1 LPKEFHMKNPV
12 SEPSTS
18 ATSRF
23 GMAAICGVVAV
34 LAAIASALG
43 VLARGSGEFITVTS
57 VRGETYDMA
66 RSGVYAWNAQRV
78 VAEGVGWD
86 IVTLFVAVPAL
97 VLAARL
103 VARGSFR
110 GRLFAVGLLGY
121 FLYQYLEYAV
131 TWALGPL
138 FLLFVV
144 IYATSLVGIAWIG
157 WSLVKEHPATM
168 FAERFPRRGWATLN
182 LAMSALLTLL
192 WLQRISMATRGEPG
206 LLLGETTLT
215 VQALDL
221 GLLVPTSVLTAIL
234 VLRRT
239 EIGYTLAASFGVTFA
254 MMTTAIAAML
264 VSAAVIERTV
274 EIVPLAI
281 FALASL
287 AAIALL
293 IRSYR
298 PAADASRTAAVAQP
312 VRPATP
318 AGPPVV
324 STR

>member
-1 LPKEFHMKNPV
+1 MKDPIAA
-12 SEPSTS
+12 PSTS
-18 ATSRF
+18 AMFRL
-23 GMAAICGVVAV
+23 GMAATCGLVAVMAALASTVGVVA
-34 LAAIASALG
+34 
-43 VLARGSGEFITVTS
+43 RGTGEFIAVTS

-66 RSGVYAWNAQRV
+66 TSGVYAYNAQRV

-86 IVTLFVAVPAL
+86 IVTLFLAVPAL
-97 VLAARL
+97 LLAAPL

-144 IYATSLVGIAWIG
+144 VYATSLVGIAWIG
-157 WSLVKEHPATM
+157 WSLVKEHPTTM

-182 LAMSALLTLL
+182 LAMSGLLTLL
-192 WLQRISMATRGEPG
+192 WLQRIALATRGEPG

-221 GLLVPTSVLTAIL
+221 GLLVPTSVSIAVL
-234 VLRRT
+234 VLRRN
-239 EIGYTLAASFGVTFA
+239 EIGYALAASFGVTFA
-254 MMTTAIAAML
+254 TMTAAIAAML
-264 VSAAVIERTV
+264 LSAAVIDGTL

-287 AAIALL
+287 AAVGLL
-293 IRSYR
+293 IRTYR
-298 PAADASRTAAVAQP
+298 LIAATSQAAVVTLAA
-312 VRPATP
+312 RPSS
-318 AGPPVV
+318 AG
-324 STR
+324 

>member
-1 LPKEFHMKNPV
+1 MNDPV
-12 SEPSTS
+12 TSPSTS
-18 ATSRF
+18 AMVRL
-23 GMAAICGVVAV
+23 GMAATCGLVAVMAALASTLGVVA
-34 LAAIASALG
+34 
-43 VLARGSGEFITVTS
+43 RGTGEFITVTS

-66 RSGVYAWNAQRV
+66 TSGVYAYNAQRV

-86 IVTLFVAVPAL
+86 IVTLFLAVPAL
-97 VLAARL
+97 LLAAPL

-138 FLLFVV
+138 FLLFVA

-168 FAERFPRRGWATLN
+168 FAERFPRRGWAALN
-182 LAMSALLTLL
+182 LAMSGLLTLL
-192 WLQRISMATRGEPG
+192 WLQRIALATRGEPG

-221 GLLVPTSVLTAIL
+221 GLLVPTSVLIAIL

-239 EIGYTLAASFGVTFA
+239 EIGYALAASFGVTFA
-254 MMTTAIAAML
+254 TMTAAIAAML
-264 VSAAVIERTV
+264 VSAAVIEGTV
-274 EIVPLAI
+274 EVVPLAI

-287 AAIALL
+287 AAIGLL
-293 IRSYR
+293 IRTYR
-298 PAADASRTAAVAQP
+298 LIAATLQAAVVTLAA
-312 VRPATP
+312 RPSS
-318 AGPPVV
+318 AG
-324 STR
+324 